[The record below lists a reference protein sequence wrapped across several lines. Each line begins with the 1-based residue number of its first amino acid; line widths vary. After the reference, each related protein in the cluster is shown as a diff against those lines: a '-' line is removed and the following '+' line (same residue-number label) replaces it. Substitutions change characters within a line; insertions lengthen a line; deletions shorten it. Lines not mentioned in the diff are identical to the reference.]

1 MVKGVTLILL
11 TFKQISDARITYIY
25 VVVKGVTLF
34 FYTLV
39 FVCYGQVIKEHER
52 TVKMRGKMI
61 LRFATANNIIIIYTW
76 TSVVATN
83 VLLYT
88 LQHDKRLFNIVFA
101 NDVQLQSFFQLN
113 FFIFNKTNATLLC
126 VLFLDKVTQ
135 FPM

>member
-1 MVKGVTLILL
+1 MLWSRNKR
-11 TFKQISDARITYIY
+11 ARAHS
-25 VVVKGVTLF
+25 
-34 FYTLV
+34 
-39 FVCYGQVIKEHER
+39 QNAR
-52 TVKMRGKMI
+52 QND

-113 FFIFNKTNATLLC
+113 FFIFNKTNATLFC
-126 VLFLDKVTQ
+126 VFFLEKVTQ